1 MLNYSFCYI
10 LVTFSILYVIQ
21 FVFACNDVST
31 SACQEFAT
39 QNPAMCDDGSCYAT
53 LCPRTCHKCGKKKR
67 TVVKVWRFLLPL
79 LLLFYQNNLRFYHW
93 IWFSGITTSWY
104 ITFAYKNI
112 RLSITYKWRPSDINT
127 QMWFTYCLFMVF
139 FTLSQ
144 LKRNTWAL
152 ISILITTSTFKIIC
166 IIE

>member
-1 MLNYSFCYI
+1 M
-10 LVTFSILYVIQ
+10 
-21 FVFACNDVST
+21 T
-31 SACQEFAT
+31 SAHPPVRTLPHKT
-39 QNPAMCDDGSCYAT
+39 QRCVTMGVVTPPYVREPVTNVV
-53 LCPRTCHKCGKKKR
+53 RKKR

-152 ISILITTSTFKIIC
+152 ISILITTSTFKSIC
-166 IIE
+166 IIM